1 MKKFL
6 FLALVLTVALTAC
19 NRKTF
24 VKKLVGTWSLDR
36 YLFDGQD
43 KTLYY
48 DTTYRGWEIDFTEDN
63 RYTQKYSEFSFSV
76 DSLILS
82 DTLGYDSVN
91 MQYVIDYDTLRFVDT
106 TITPHMTTGQWE
118 LLNSEEDLQLRN
130 DSTTSVDIYRI
141 LDLDKNNLKLRKG
154 NEEFYLAK

>member
-1 MKKFL
+1 M
-6 FLALVLTVALTAC
+6 ALTAC

-130 DSTTSVDIYRI
+130 DSTPSVDIYRI

>member
-6 FLALVLTVALTAC
+6 FLALILTVVLTAC
-19 NRKTF
+19 NRKAF
-24 VKKLVGTWSLDR
+24 VKKLVGTWKLDR

-43 KTLYY
+43 QTLNY
-48 DTTYRGWEIDFTEDN
+48 DTTYRGWQLDLSEDN
-63 RYTQKYSEFSFSV
+63 RYTQSYSEFTFTA
-76 DSLILS
+76 DSIITS

-91 MQYVIDYDTLRFVDT
+91 MVYVVNYDTLRFNDT
-106 TITPHMTTGQWE
+106 TITPHVSVGQWE
-118 LLNSEEDLQLRN
+118 LINSEEDLQLRN
-130 DSTTSVDIYRI
+130 DTTTTVDIYRI